1 MKLRTISLILFSFL
15 PFLCFA
21 MSPEEKAE
29 FKAQLKAAGTSL
41 EMERL
46 VQAKLQPDQSILLDI
61 NSSRLGPVGFATYSN
76 SNEPITP
83 LYRAIVNAVEE
94 TFFEEMH
101 PFFFQGANKD
111 TELAKFPRY
120 AWANPRVAAELTR
133 IFDVKLALDKDG
145 YVARSDQDVVERV
158 KYVKNRVAEVSGE
171 NRLLG
176 GKNDLSQRLQW
187 FAHNNPGFGIKIVK
201 YAGIGVLVAAVT
213 GGIYY
218 WYTSK
223 SNEQADDEDNEA
235 DQETIKNDNINKGPY
250 EIA

>member
-1 MKLRTISLILFSFL
+1 MKLRYLFLILFQACALSL
-15 PFLCFA
+15 FA
-21 MSPEEKAE
+21 MSPEEKVE
-29 FKAQLKAAGTSL
+29 FKRQLKAAGTSQ

-46 VQAKLQPDQSILLDI
+46 VQAKLQPGQSLLLGI
-61 NSSRLGPVGFATYSN
+61 SSSRISPVGFATYSN
-76 SNEPITP
+76 SDVPITP
-83 LYRAIVNAVEE
+83 LYRAILNAVEE

-120 AWANPRVAAELTR
+120 AWAHPRVAAELTR
-133 IFDVKLALDKDG
+133 IFNVKLALDKDG
-145 YVARSDQDVVERV
+145 YVARSDRDVADRV

-176 GKNDLSQRLQW
+176 GKNDLSQRLLW
-187 FAHNNPGFGIKIVK
+187 FAHNNPGIGIKIVK
-201 YAGIGVLVAAVT
+201 YAGIGVFVAVVT

-223 SNEQADDEDNEA
+223 SDEQDDEE
-235 DQETIKNDNINKGPY
+235 NDDAQDASVSTK
-250 EIA
+250 